1 MRRMKKTMIFNH
13 LLTTSIVIVDPT
25 YAYITL
31 AIIAAGVILMWLM
44 VRSSDEF
51 TVEETEHNSDDFAG
65 VIRDSHGPVTS
76 WLWVA
81 YVVMVVWAIAYLIQ
95 HASEFPAI

>member
-1 MRRMKKTMIFNH
+1 MIFNR
-13 LLTTSIVIVDPT
+13 LMLIAYIVMVDPT
-25 YAYITL
+25 YAYI
-31 AIIAAGVILMWLM
+31 AIGIIAAGAILMWLM

-65 VIRDSHGPVTS
+65 VIRDSHGPVTT

-81 YVVMVVWAIAYLIQ
+81 YIVIAIWAIAYLIQ
-95 HASEFPAI
+95 HITEFPSI

>member
-1 MRRMKKTMIFNH
+1 MNLANIA
-13 LLTTSIVIVDPT
+13 SIVYIVLVDPT
-25 YAYITL
+25 FVYIGL
-31 AIIAAGVILMWLM
+31 AILTAGVILMYLM

-81 YVVMVVWAIAYLIQ
+81 YIVIAVWAIAYLVQ
-95 HASEFPAI
+95 HAAEFATFP

>member
-1 MRRMKKTMIFNH
+1 MLIAH
-13 LLTTSIVIVDPT
+13 IVMVDPT
-25 YAYITL
+25 YAYI
-31 AIIAAGVILMWLM
+31 AIGIIAAGVILMWLM

-65 VIRDSHGPVTS
+65 VIRDSHGPVTT

-81 YVVMVVWAIAYLIQ
+81 YIVIAIWAIAYLIQ
-95 HASEFPAI
+95 HIAEFPSI

>member
-1 MRRMKKTMIFNH
+1 MIRDRFM
-13 LLTTSIVIVDPT
+13 LIAYIVMVDPT
-25 YAYITL
+25 YAYIAI

-65 VIRDSHGPVTS
+65 VIRDSHGPVTT

-81 YVVMVVWAIAYLIQ
+81 YIVIAIWAIAYLIQ
-95 HASEFPAI
+95 HSAEFATFP

>member
-1 MRRMKKTMIFNH
+1 MIFES
-13 LLTTSIVIVDPT
+13 LMLIVYIVGVDPT

-31 AIIAAGVILMWLM
+31 AIIAAAVILMWLM

-51 TVEETEHNSDDFAG
+51 TVEETEHSSDDFAG

-81 YVVMVVWAIAYLIQ
+81 YVVMIIWAIAYLIQ
-95 HASEFPAI
+95 HISEFPSLI